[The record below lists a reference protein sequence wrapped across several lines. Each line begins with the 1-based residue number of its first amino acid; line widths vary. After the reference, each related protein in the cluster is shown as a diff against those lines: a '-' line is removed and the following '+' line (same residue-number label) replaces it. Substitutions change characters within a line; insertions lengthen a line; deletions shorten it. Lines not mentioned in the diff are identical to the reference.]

1 MTECEHRATLLVAD
15 DEPEIVEM
23 LEEYFAGRGFRV
35 LTAGSG
41 QEALEQAV
49 HGPDLVL
56 LDVGMPRLD
65 GFEVC
70 RRLREHLTC
79 PILFLTARVE
89 DVDALE
95 GFACGADDYVLKP
108 FSLAVLGA
116 RVDAHLARDQC
127 QQVRAEVRF
136 DGDLA
141 VDYRTRTVTV
151 AGAPVELTRRE
162 FDIVAFL
169 SKTPGRCSIATAST
183 SAWAGGR
190 TRAIRR
196 WSRSTYAA
204 YARSWLRPAPS
215 TTPWKPYGAWATD
228 GAYEKLA
235 HGAHRA
241 PARTVA

>member
-79 PILFLTARVE
+79 PILFLTARV
-89 DVDALE
+89 
-95 GFACGADDYVLKP
+95 
-108 FSLAVLGA
+108 
-116 RVDAHLARDQC
+116 
-127 QQVRAEVRF
+127 
-136 DGDLA
+136 
-141 VDYRTRTVTV
+141 
-151 AGAPVELTRRE
+151 
-162 FDIVAFL
+162 
-169 SKTPGRCSIATAST
+169 
-183 SAWAGGR
+183 
-190 TRAIRR
+190 
-196 WSRSTYAA
+196 
-204 YARSWLRPAPS
+204 
-215 TTPWKPYGAWATD
+215 
-228 GAYEKLA
+228 
-235 HGAHRA
+235 
-241 PARTVA
+241 

>member
-1 MTECEHRATLLVAD
+1 MTECERQATLLVAD

-23 LEEYFAGRGFRV
+23 LQEYFVGRGFRV

-41 QEALEQAV
+41 QEALEQAA

-116 RVDAHLARDQC
+116 QVDAHLARDQR
-127 QQVRAEVRF
+127 QQVKTEVRF

-141 VDYRTRTVTV
+141 VDYRTRTVAV

-169 SKTPGRCSIATAST
+169 SKHPGQVFDRDRIHERV
-183 SAWAGGR
+183 GGWESESDSQVV
-190 TRAIRR
+190 TEHIRR
-196 WSRSTYAA
+196 IR
-204 YARSWLRPAPS
+204 
-215 TTPWKPYGAWATD
+215 K
-228 GAYEKLA
+228 KLA
-235 HGAHRA
+235 AAGAEHDPVETVWGMGYRWRA
-241 PARTVA
+241 